1 MTTQTIKIKAYQ
13 YEDLSED
20 SQWEVTHWVD
30 EAPWVDDDDDEY
42 GSVEFSFFSDLN
54 ESEKAEHCNANE
66 YLFDK
71 EGKPIHHLIISEE
84 K

>member
-13 YEDLSED
+13 YEDLSDD
-20 SQWEVTHWVD
+20 SQWEVTHWLD
-30 EAPWVDDDDDEY
+30 EESWVKRYE
-42 GSVEFSFFSDLN
+42 SASEFSFFSDLN

-71 EGKPIHHLIISEE
+71 EGKPIHQLIISEE

>member
-13 YEDLSED
+13 YEDLSDD

-30 EAPWVDDDDDEY
+30 EEPWEDENED